1 MITNGNWVKVGSLS
15 MGAQAGRFPTGYFDA
30 PCGLIALRVE
40 GGPDASQIADSMIL
54 EVQSGDY
61 KGVRAHNLQ
70 RM

>member
-1 MITNGNWVKVGSLS
+1 
-15 MGAQAGRFPTGYFDA
+15 MGAQAGRLSTGYFDA

-40 GGPDASQIADSMIL
+40 GGPDVSKIANSIIF

-61 KGVRAHNLQ
+61 KGVRAHNMA